1 MNARNQIS
9 DLIEFL
15 QKAIKLA
22 KYNSNTGGGL
32 LNAIRAAERG
42 LLPEEPK
49 EIDYLVDHMEELF
62 FRQKDL
68 ALSPQ
73 SQAVYFTRIKRAVD
87 DYRRYGVDAKAIY
100 AWSPKLK
107 PKKASSSNQAK
118 KNATPKQGEPID
130 IDDDRPVIYARNESN
145 DSVIKEVGGVK
156 LNVVTWRLRPGVLVK
171 VELPQDLTKADV
183 ERIKRLLDLEL
194 ETF

>member
-1 MNARNQIS
+1 MNTRNQIA
-9 DLIEFL
+9 DLVEFL

-22 KYNSNTGGGL
+22 KYNSNTGGGM

-49 EIDYLVDHMEELF
+49 DIDYLVSHMEELF

-73 SQAVYFTRIKRAVD
+73 SQGVYFNRIKRAVD
-87 DYRRYGVDAKAIY
+87 DFKKYGLDAKAIY
-100 AWSPKLK
+100 AWSPKQK
-107 PKKASSSNQAK
+107 PKKQATTSTTK
-118 KNATPKQGEPID
+118 KTQEKLQELNEIEEMP
-130 IDDDRPVIYARNESN
+130 RIYASGE
-145 DSVIKEVGGVK
+145 VIKEVGGVK
-156 LNVVTWRLRPGVLVK
+156 LNVVTWRLRPGVLIK
-171 VELPQDLTKADV
+171 VELPEDLTRSDV
-183 ERIKRLLDLEL
+183 ERIKKLLDLEI

>member
-1 MNARNQIS
+1 MNPRNQIS
-9 DLIEFL
+9 DLLEFL

-22 KYNSNTGGGL
+22 KYNSNTGGGM

-42 LLPEEPK
+42 LLAEEPK
-49 EIDYLVDHMEELF
+49 DIDYLDSHVEELF

-68 ALSPQ
+68 GLSPQ
-73 SQAVYFTRIKRAVD
+73 SQAVYFTRIRRAIE
-87 DYRRYGVDAKAIY
+87 DYKKYGLDAKAIY

-107 PKKASSSNQAK
+107 TKKSEITPTAK
-118 KNATPKQGEPID
+118 K
-130 IDDDRPVIYARNESN
+130 PVLAKPEEITDVTENRSTANNKNDSN
-145 DSVIKEVGGVK
+145 DAVIKEVGGVK

-171 VELPQDLTKADV
+171 IELPEDLNRSDV
-183 ERIKRLLDLEL
+183 ERIKKLLDLEI